1 MTQVWVSYPWGN
13 PILIKEMSQKSDTY
27 SLTGP
32 FLITCELEDDGVGIT
47 DDDVMELKYYV
58 AGEPDTL
65 TVEVSDILPLG
76 DGIYGGEIFG
86 SFEHGDLIRY
96 WINTVDDDGWQN
108 DNYLQWKT
116 FAVLQ
121 PDNPDADILFI
132 RSGGYSS
139 YYTSIFNESGVEYQ
153 DWEGANIDEY
163 VLEYGWDAVIMCG
176 NGDLTSSGS
185 YGYGG
190 IPADNFLNPYSEYL
204 NNGGRLFYSDAN
216 YRNLGDSSSAV
227 SFIEGT
233 FPYDYMGLDTIFANP
248 ADFDTVYYGTGNS
261 VLASYFIT
269 DPFVTYVNED
279 RLPDYM
285 SLHKGE
291 PVLLGENTGEIY
303 GTVIDSA
310 FKMVFYSFEPAFSV
324 PSAQPWN
331 RADLREFLCS
341 LFEFFEITYVSVDS
355 EPSLSIAEFT
365 LYQNYPNPF
374 NPETT
379 ISFNLAVNG
388 EVKITVYNIYGQ
400 LVETLF
406 DGCENAGQHQ
416 LKWNA
421 ENSASGIY
429 ICKLE
434 TPSGNLSR
442 KMLLLK

>member
-32 FLITCELEDDGVGIT
+32 FLITCELEDDGEGIT

-58 AGEPDTL
+58 AGEPDTF
-65 TVEVSDILPLG
+65 TVEITDISPPG
-76 DGIYGGEIFG
+76 DGIYGAEISGNFQD
-86 SFEHGDLIRY
+86 SNVIKY

-108 DNYLQWKT
+108 DNYLHIRR

-121 PDNPDADILFI
+121 PDNPDADILLI
-132 RSGGYSS
+132 RAGGYSS

-216 YRNLGDSSSAV
+216 YQNLGDSSNVIIFS
-227 SFIEGT
+227 EGT
-233 FPYDYMGLDTIFANP
+233 FPYDYIGLDTIFANP
-248 ADFDTVYYGTGNS
+248 TDFDTVYFGTGNS

-279 RLPDYM
+279 RLPDNI
-285 SLHKGE
+285 SAHKGE
-291 PVLLGENTGEIY
+291 SVLIGEDTGEIY
-303 GTVIDSA
+303 GTVIDST
-310 FKMVFYSFEPAFSV
+310 FKMVFYSFEPALSV

-331 RADLREFLCS
+331 RADLREMMYGV
-341 LFEFFEITYVSVDS
+341 FEFFEITYVSVDS
-355 EPSLSIAEFT
+355 ESKPVPVEF
-365 LYQNYPNPF
+365 QAASVYPNPF
-374 NPETT
+374 NAETT
-379 ISFNLAVNG
+379 ISFSLPRSS
-388 EVKITVYNIYGQ
+388 EVKITVFNIYGQ
-400 LVETLF
+400 MVETLF
-406 DGCENAGQHQ
+406 DGRENAGQHQ
-416 LKWNA
+416 VKWEA
-421 ENSASGIY
+421 GDLASGIY
-429 ICKLE
+429 ICRMEMLQK
-434 TPSGNLSR
+434 SDSY